1 MEEVLKNLNHE
12 GEKVLI
18 VTNEFHI
25 TRAMIIANLLGVKNE
40 GLSSET
46 PLKIRVNYLIRE
58 YPTMV
63 IDIVRAGYYS
73 VFQ

>member
-1 MEEVLKNLNHE
+1 M
-12 GEKVLI
+12 LI

-25 TRAMIIANLLGVKNE
+25 TRAMVIANILGVKNE

-63 IDIVRAGYYS
+63 IDILRTSYYS
-73 VFQ
+73 FFK